1 MTPRIW
7 AEIVA
12 AHDDAERVIAAAFG
26 DRAARPDLAALR
38 ARLRRRLD
46 ELLAAISPPASE
58 DDAVSALV
66 PLVLLLDERVEGRL
80 TRLDAEDPPAW
91 PGLQRD
97 LFPEGD
103 GGDVFYEQ
111 AAALLRLVAP
121 PPLVVGAYLFCLRA
135 GFEGRL
141 VDDPAQIP
149 RWKERLAARLP
160 PAVALTAEPAR
171 AASRKARPRWQYAAA
186 AIGALVALQLVLLAI
201 TRGL

>member
-12 AHDDAERVIAAAFG
+12 AHQDAERIIAAAFE
-26 DRAARPDLAALR
+26 DRAARPDLDALR

-46 ELLAAISPPASE
+46 ELLAALSPPASE
-58 DDAVSALV
+58 EDAVSALV

-80 TRLDAEDPPAW
+80 TRLDPDEPPAW
-91 PGLQRD
+91 PALQRD
-97 LFPEGD
+97 LFPAGD

-111 AAALLRLVAP
+111 AGALLRLAAP
-121 PPLVVGAYLFCLRA
+121 PPLVVGAYLFCLKV

-141 VDDPAQIP
+141 VDAPAQIP

-160 PAVALTAEPAR
+160 PGAPLVAEPAKP
-171 AASRKARPRWQYAAA
+171 ASRKARPRWHHVAAA
-186 AIGALVALQLVLLAI
+186 VGALLALQLVLLAI

>member
-12 AHDDAERVIAAAFG
+12 AHQDAERLIAAAFG
-26 DRAARPDLAALR
+26 DRAARPDLEALR

-46 ELLAAISPPASE
+46 ELLAALSPPASE
-58 DDAVSALV
+58 EDAVSALV

-80 TRLDAEDPPAW
+80 TRLDPEEPPAW
-91 PGLQRD
+91 PALQRD
-97 LFPEGD
+97 LFPAGD

-111 AAALLRLVAP
+111 AAALLRLAAP
-121 PPLVVGAYLFCLRA
+121 PALVVGAYLFCLRA

-141 VDDPAQIP
+141 VDAPAQIP

-160 PAVALTAEPAR
+160 PAAPLVAEAAQ
-171 AASRKARPRWQYAAA
+171 AASRKARPRWHHVAAVV
-186 AIGALVALQLVLLAI
+186 GALLALQLVLLAI